1 MKTKVRALKKL
12 CFVEKGKVHFVR
24 IGEYAEID
32 DELLKK
38 FLRLKA
44 VEIVE
49 EIKSNDTPYSENR
62 TQENGQQEREN
73 TQEESEE
80 KERPDIVEVVEKMD
94 SIPNKT
100 KLIQYGN
107 RLGIDGLTM
116 EMTKE
121 DIKAAIVNGLEGNND
136 I

>member
-12 CFVEKGKVHFVR
+12 CFVEKGKVHFVQ

-38 FLRLKA
+38 FLKLKA

-49 EIKSNDTPYSENR
+49 EIESNDTSYSKNE
-62 TQENGQQEREN
+62 TQENEQQEREN
-73 TQEESEE
+73 AQEESEE
-80 KERPDIVEVVEKMD
+80 KERPDIVAVIEKMD
-94 SIPNKT
+94 SMSNKT

-107 RLGIDGLTM
+107 HLGIDGLTM

-121 DIKAAIVNGLEGNND
+121 DIKAAIVNALEGNND

>member
-12 CFVEKGKVHFVR
+12 YFVEKGKVRFVQ

-49 EIKSNDTPYSENR
+49 KIESNDIPYSKNE
-62 TQENGQQEREN
+62 TQENKQQEKEN

-80 KERPDIVEVVEKMD
+80 KERPDIVTVVEKMD